1 MSIQVNQPRYKIEAL
16 STTGWELVNEHY
28 RHMPKEECAAAI
40 QHLIDHQEH
49 NPQKLRAVRDDQG

>member
-1 MSIQVNQPRYKIEAL
+1 MSIQVNEPRYKIEAL

-28 RHMPKEECAAAI
+28 RHMPKAECAAAI

-49 NPQKLRAVRDDQG
+49 NPKK

>member
-1 MSIQVNQPRYKIEAL
+1 MPEPRYKIEAL
-16 STTGWELVNEHY
+16 ATTGWELVNEHY

-49 NPQKLRAVRDDQG
+49 NPKKIRAVRDDV